1 MTVFEKIEA
10 QQAQAK
16 QYSPQ
21 WGVGEQLK
29 DICRAEPRS
38 AKLIEEDIDTIT
50 IFTIEKQIKAWADAH
65 KNGNGAFVPP
75 TVADEI
81 IRKAYGLPPR
91 AESPAAPAEID
102 FDSFL

>member
-10 QQAQAK
+10 QQAQAAR
-16 QYSPQ
+16 YSPQ

-29 DICRAEPRS
+29 DICRDEPKSAE
-38 AKLIEEDIDTIT
+38 LIAEDIDTIT
-50 IFTIEKQIKAWADAH
+50 IFAVEKQIKAWADAH
-65 KNGNGAFVPP
+65 KNGNGAYVPP

-91 AESPAAPAEID
+91 EEAPTAPAEID